1 MSNKKAKS
9 KNKFKKS
16 ISAILASTVFLGSS
30 AAITTLNGTLAAG
43 NDAKDMVKAYFN
55 DGNQN
60 NQTRIMMN
68 GDNTLNTNYWMNANI
83 KADPLNANKF
93 AATLK
98 FVIPGKN
105 LSDLKFY
112 VRDKSS
118 SNNKFVEYKTAPN
131 LDYLYLN
138 DLNDSVGYEIHVYDG
153 MLAPEKFVTKA
164 EFVVV
169 PANTPAIDQTISLIN
184 AVNQP
189 VTDSAGTALNLKY
202 ALPDTANNKTQ
213 FILQLP
219 AVIAPFDATTI
230 KVAFFAS
237 ADSRSE
243 KDLNIDHVLYD
254 YCIATANYLY
264 FAVDAQWGTDADTK
278 YEAHFY
284 KDSVQPENFLCKAVS
299 IPTTAN

>member
-16 ISAILASTVFLGSS
+16 ISAILASTMFLGSS

-55 DGNQN
+55 DDDHH

-83 KADPLNANKF
+83 EADTLNPGKF

-138 DLNDSVGYEIHVYDG
+138 NLNDNVGYEIHLYDG
-153 MLAPEKFVTKA
+153 SLSSENFLTKA
-164 EFVVV
+164 EFVVLSTL
-169 PANTPAIDQTISLIN
+169 PTIDQTISLIN

-189 VTDSAGTALNLKY
+189 VTDSAGTALDLSY

-213 FILQLP
+213 FILKLP

-230 KVAFFAS
+230 KVAFFAD

-254 YCIATANYLY
+254 YCSADGTDLY
-264 FAVDAQWGTDADTK
+264 FAVDAQWGTDAATK

-284 KDSVQPENFLCKAVS
+284 KDSVKPENFLCKAVE
-299 IPTTAN
+299 IPTS

>member
-55 DGNQN
+55 DEDVT

-83 KADPLNANKF
+83 ETDTLNTGKL

-118 SNNKFVEYKTAPN
+118 SSNKFVEYKTAPT

-138 DLNDSVGYEIHVYDG
+138 NLNDSVGYEIHVYDG
-153 MLAPEKFVTKA
+153 SLSSENFLTKA
-164 EFVVV
+164 EFV
-169 PANTPAIDQTISLIN
+169 ASTAITMPTAKTKTIALIN
-184 AVNQP
+184 AVTQP
-189 VTDSAGTALNLKY
+189 VTDSTGATLNLSY
-202 ALPDTANNKTQ
+202 TVPDTANNKTQ
-213 FILQLP
+213 FILKLP
-219 AVIAPFDATTI
+219 AVIAPFDAATI

-254 YCIATANYLY
+254 YCSADGTDLY
-264 FAVDAQWGTDADTK
+264 FAVDAQWGTDAATK

-284 KDSVQPENFLCKAVS
+284 KDSVQPENFLCKAVE
-299 IPTTAN
+299 IPTS